1 MEIIAPLLSL
11 SVVALLAISTLGG
24 KPGTYQYNLL
34 EGDFFD
40 AEYITYVCP
49 ACIAAGIEEECKHNL
64 DKIPHWSDSEQLQII
79 MQAMGTDSA
88 KAKREG
94 LGVVKFDSKFVFD
107 HDKVKSMFSRATV
120 SLGDEYVDYVYISID
135 PVGGTDKP
143 ENNKSDFVIMTICEP
158 KITVLGIEQLNI
170 VATEGYKHVL
180 INHVRRI
187 RLNQYTRNARIVV
200 DAETGS
206 GFIAPDAAKIIQDAD
221 TMNNVVIMTDF
232 EERKIGT
239 ITSNESKD
247 KMYQLTRAEMNLGNI
262 RFWNQMITHHPN
274 PKQMMEE
281 FREQMLN
288 YARYAIKAKTP
299 NQVTRYRYSGKG
311 ENMNLKDDLCLTLQR
326 AIYSKHRFKTDRK
339 FVQFHV

>member
-40 AEYITYVCP
+40 AEYITYVCK

-79 MQAMGTDSA
+79 MQAVGTDKA
-88 KAKREG
+88 KYKREG

-107 HDKVKSMFSRATV
+107 HEKVKSMFARSTV
-120 SLGDEYVDYVYISID
+120 NLGDEYVDYIYISID

-143 ENNKSDFVIMTICEP
+143 ENNKSDFVIFSICEP
-158 KITVLGIEQLNI
+158 KITVLGLEQLNI
-170 VATEGYKHVL
+170 VATDGYKNVL
-180 INHVRRI
+180 VDHIRRL
-187 RLNQYTRNARIVV
+187 RLNQHLRNARIVV
-200 DAETGS
+200 DVETGS
-206 GFIAPDAAKIIQDAD
+206 GFIAPDAAAIIEDHFD
-221 TMNNVVIMTDF
+221 NVIILTDF

-239 ITSNESKD
+239 VTSNESKD

-262 RFWNQMITHHPN
+262 RFWNHMITHHPE
-274 PKQMMEE
+274 PKKMMEE
-281 FREQMLN
+281 FKEQMLN

-311 ENMNLKDDLCLTLQR
+311 ENMNLKDDICLTLQR
-326 AIYSKHRFKTDRK
+326 AIYTRHRFKTDKK
-339 FVQFHV
+339 FVQYHV